1 MLKDSE
7 LTRAGHRMS
16 SDEKPR
22 ILKERKLIIV
32 ERNGAKDAMHAG
44 VEEIPQTRTLFIFFF
59 FSVPQLPFLL

>member
-1 MLKDSE
+1 
-7 LTRAGHRMS
+7 MS

-22 ILKERKLIIV
+22 ILRERKLIIV